1 MKCAGV
7 ETAGGI
13 THNSFMDQAFGAS
26 EFADNPEPRCPCLL
40 LLDTSASMDGP
51 AIAELAKGLAA
62 FKHELA
68 LDTLAMKRV
77 EVAIVSFGPV
87 KVVADFHTPDRFQAP
102 PLEAAGDTP
111 MGAAILAGLE
121 MVRQRKEAYRGN
133 GISYYRPWVFL
144 ITDGTPTDA
153 WDRAAEAVKAGEDAK
168 SFSFFAVGVAEADMG
183 VLGKIAVRP
192 PLKLD
197 GLRFGDLFAWLSSSL
212 SNLSRSSPS
221 RPPPLAPTDWN
232 YI

>member
-1 MKCAGV
+1 
-7 ETAGGI
+7 
-13 THNSFMDQAFGAS
+13 MDQAFGAS

-51 AIAELAKGLAA
+51 AIAELGRGLSA

-68 LDTLAMKRV
+68 LDSLAMKRV
-77 EVAIVSFGPV
+77 EVAVVSFGPV
-87 KVVADFHTPDRFQAP
+87 KVLAEFHTPDRFQPP
-102 PLEAAGDTP
+102 PLDASGDTP

-121 MVRQRKEAYRGN
+121 MVRQRKEAYRAN
-133 GISYYRPWVFL
+133 GIPYYRPWIFL

-153 WDRAAEAVKAGEDAK
+153 WDRAAAAIQAGEEAK
-168 SFSFFAVGVAEADMG
+168 SFSFFAVGVAEADMD
-183 VLGKIAVRP
+183 VLGKIAVRA

-221 RPPPLAPTDWN
+221 QPPPLAPTDWT

>member
-1 MKCAGV
+1 VKCAGV

-68 LDTLAMKRV
+68 LDALAMKRV

-87 KVVADFHTPDRFQAP
+87 KVVADFHTPDRFQPP
-102 PLEAAGDTP
+102 PLAAAGDTP

-121 MVRQRKEAYRGN
+121 MVRQRKEAYRAN

-153 WDRAAEAVKAGEDAK
+153 WDRAAEAVKAGEDVK

>member
-1 MKCAGV
+1 
-7 ETAGGI
+7 
-13 THNSFMDQAFGAS
+13 MDQAFGAS

-40 LLDTSASMDGP
+40 LLDTSASMEGQ
-51 AIAELAKGLAA
+51 AIAELGRGLAA

-68 LDTLAMKRV
+68 LDLLAMKRV

-87 KVVADFHTPDRFQAP
+87 KVLADFHTPDSFQPP
-102 PLEAAGDTP
+102 PLAAAGDTP

-121 MVRQRKEAYRGN
+121 MIRQRKETYKAN
-133 GISYYRPWVFL
+133 GIPYYRPWVFL

-153 WDRAAEAVKAGEDAK
+153 WDRAAEAVRSGEEAK
-168 SFSFFAVGVAEADMG
+168 NFSFFAVGVAQADMN
-183 VLGKIAVRP
+183 VLGRIAVRA

-221 RPPPLAPTDWN
+221 NPPSLEPTGWT
-232 YI
+232 YV

>member
-1 MKCAGV
+1 
-7 ETAGGI
+7 
-13 THNSFMDQAFGAS
+13 MDQPFGAS

-40 LLDTSASMDGP
+40 LLDTSASMEGL
-51 AIAELAKGLAA
+51 AIAELGRGLAA

-68 LDTLAMKRV
+68 LDSLAMKRV
-77 EVAIVSFGPV
+77 ELAIVSFGPV
-87 KVVADFHTPDRFQAP
+87 KVLADFHTPDSFQPP
-102 PLEAAGDTP
+102 PLVASGDTP

-121 MVRQRKEAYRGN
+121 MIRQRKEAYKAN
-133 GISYYRPWVFL
+133 GIPYYRPWVFL

-153 WDRAAEAVKAGEDAK
+153 WDRAAEAVRSGEEAK
-168 SFSFFAVGVAEADMG
+168 NFSFFAVGVAQADMD
-183 VLGKIAVRP
+183 VLGRIAVRA

-221 RPPPLAPTDWN
+221 NPPPLAPTGWT
-232 YI
+232 YV

>member
-1 MKCAGV
+1 
-7 ETAGGI
+7 
-13 THNSFMDQAFGAS
+13 MDQAFGAS

-68 LDTLAMKRV
+68 LDALAMKRV

-87 KVVADFHTPDRFQAP
+87 KVVADFHTPDRFQPP
-102 PLEAAGDTP
+102 PLAAAGDTP

-121 MVRQRKEAYRGN
+121 MVRQRKEAYRAN

-153 WDRAAEAVKAGEDAK
+153 WDRAAEAVKAGEDVK